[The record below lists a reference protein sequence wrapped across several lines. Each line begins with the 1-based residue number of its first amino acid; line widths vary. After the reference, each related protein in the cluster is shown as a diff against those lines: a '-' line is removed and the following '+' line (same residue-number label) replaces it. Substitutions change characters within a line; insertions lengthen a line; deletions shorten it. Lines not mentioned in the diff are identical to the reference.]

1 MRGDGRLALQVI
13 FSAPRA
19 TLRQGSR
26 SALWDSIVVPLPQEQ
41 AAISSLAKCVK
52 NDCSES
58 RESVRLGS

>member
-19 TLRQGSR
+19 ALPQDSP
-26 SALWDSIVVPLPQEQ
+26 SNLWDSIIVPLPQEQ
-41 AAISSLAKCVK
+41 AVISSLATCVK
-52 NDCSES
+52 DDCSES